1 MRRKSDRWFRQG
13 KHRRLK
19 RRLVLS
25 IIVMM
30 SLFGGIVWNIHLH
43 DKKSWSWVV
52 GNQTI
57 LIDAGHGGVDP
68 GAVGKNN
75 TLEKDITLAVSKR
88 VKILVEQGGGKAIM
102 VREED
107 VDLGTAQGLL
117 KRKREDLAQRIQLA
131 EETKSDVYLSI
142 HANSFPNEKL
152 TGGQVFYYTNSAE
165 GKVLAQCLQEQL
177 NSVAGGKRVAKGNQ
191 ELFILKK
198 ANRAAVTIELGF
210 LSNAQEEQKL
220 NDPNYQ
226 QQLAVAIYQGLANYL
241 GKGQNVLLK
250 TP

>member
-1 MRRKSDRWFRQG
+1 MRRKQDWYRQRN
-13 KHRRLK
+13 RR
-19 RRLVLS
+19 RTRNR
-25 IIVMM
+25 IILGLMVIV
-30 SLFGGIVWNIHLH
+30 FIVGGVTWRFYPH
-43 DKKSWSWVV
+43 DEKSWSWTV

-88 VKILVEQGGGKAIM
+88 LKALVQQAGGRAVM

-131 EETKSDVYLSI
+131 EDTQSDVYLSI
-142 HANSFPNEKL
+142 HANSFPNEKSS
-152 TGGQVFYYTNSAE
+152 GAQVFYQSNSPE
-165 GKVLAQCLQEQL
+165 GKLLAQCIQEEL
-177 NSVAGGKRVAKGNQ
+177 NKVVGVKRVAKGNQ
-191 ELFILKK
+191 DLFILKK

-210 LSNAQEEQKL
+210 LSNAEEEKKL
-220 NDPNYQ
+220 NESDYQ
-226 QQLAVAIYQGLANYL
+226 QQLSVAVYQGLANYL
-241 GKGQNVLLK
+241 GKSQSSLPKV
-250 TP
+250 P